1 MNGSKEQNQQQ
12 LKELYD
18 VEFPDAL
25 FGLHEFMI
33 SHTESDDQSM
43 ALSVIG
49 LYPTGPL
56 ELLLEFD
63 DLSDAKFIDNVVIHY
78 RYYRDVPEFFTCLTG
93 ECDGEHWGMLL
104 DEPTQGFRGV
114 ASYYNNDGD
123 EIVVY
128 GSLFDAIFS
137 RCDERISS
145 CQEWI
150 SESDDSEEIADY
162 QRQIEDILQFR
173 FKLEKFLAKSSFLVD
188 EDRPE
193 GLSSDTGLSVIR
205 PKDFNPDTHGEAIA
219 ALAKGRSLWYW
230 YGEEHSSRAYEL
242 LRGAYLTLERYE
254 LIRILD
260 IHYQNR
266 SNGWVDLLENH
277 LARIRPGND
286 TV

>member
-1 MNGSKEQNQQQ
+1 MSWSKEQNQQK

-25 FGLHEFMI
+25 FGVHEFMI
-33 SHTESDDQSM
+33 SRTQSDDKSM

-49 LYPTGPL
+49 LYPAGPL
-56 ELLLEFD
+56 ELILEFD
-63 DLSDAKFIDNVVIHY
+63 DLLDAQFIAHVLLHY

-104 DEPTQGFRGV
+104 DEPTRGFRGV
-114 ASYYNNDGD
+114 ASYYNNDRD

-128 GSLFDAIFS
+128 KSLFDAILS
-137 RCDERISS
+137 RCDEQTSS
-145 CQEWI
+145 YQEWI

-162 QRQIEDILQFR
+162 QRHIEDILQFR
-173 FKLEKFLAKSSFLVD
+173 FEFENFLAKSSLLVD

-193 GLSSDTGLSVIR
+193 GLFSDTGLSVIK
-205 PKDFNPDTHGEAIA
+205 PENFNPDTQGEAIA

-230 YGEEHSSRAYEL
+230 SGEEHSSRAYKL

-254 LIRILD
+254 LIRLLD

-277 LARIRPGND
+277 LARISPGND

>member
-1 MNGSKEQNQQQ
+1 MSWSKEQNQQK
-12 LKELYD
+12 LKDLYNIQ
-18 VEFPDAL
+18 FPDAL
-25 FGLHEFMI
+25 FNLHEFMI
-33 SHTESDDQSM
+33 SRTGTDEKSM

-49 LYPTGPL
+49 LYPVGPL

-63 DLSDAKFIDNVVIHY
+63 DLLDAKLIDNVLLHY

-104 DEPTQGFRGV
+104 DEPTRGFRGV
-114 ASYYNNDGD
+114 ASYYNNDGAP
-123 EIVVY
+123 IAVY
-128 GSLFDAIFS
+128 GSLFDAILS

-150 SESDDSEEIADY
+150 EESDDSEEIEDY
-162 QRQIEDILQFR
+162 QRQIEDIIQFR
-173 FKLEKFLAKSSFLVD
+173 FEFEKFLAKSSLLVD

-193 GLSSDTGLSVIR
+193 GLYSDTGLSVIR
-205 PKDFNPDTHGEAIA
+205 PEDFNPDTYGEAIA

-230 YGEEHSSRAYEL
+230 HGEEHSSRAYNL
-242 LRGAYLTLERYE
+242 LRGAYVTLERYE

-277 LARIRPGND
+277 LARISSEND

>member
-1 MNGSKEQNQQQ
+1 MSWSKEQNQQK

-25 FGLHEFMI
+25 FSVHEFMM
-33 SHTESDDQSM
+33 SCTESDDKSM

-49 LYPTGPL
+49 LYPAGPL

-63 DLSDAKFIDNVVIHY
+63 NLLDAKFIDNALLHY

-104 DEPTQGFRGV
+104 DEPARGFRGV

-128 GSLFDAIFS
+128 GSLFNAILS
-137 RCDERISS
+137 RCDEQISS

-150 SESDDSEEIADY
+150 SESDDSDEIADY
-162 QRQIEDILQFR
+162 QRQIEDIIQFR
-173 FKLEKFLAKSSFLVD
+173 FEFEKFLAKSSLLVD

-193 GLSSDTGLSVIR
+193 GLYSDTGLSVIR
-205 PKDFNPDTHGEAIA
+205 PEDFNPDTQGEAIA
-219 ALAKGRSLWYW
+219 ALAQGRSLWYW
-230 YGEEHSSRAYEL
+230 YGEEHSSRAYKL

-260 IHYQNR
+260 IHHQNR

-277 LARIRPGND
+277 LARIRPSND

>member
-1 MNGSKEQNQQQ
+1 MSWSKEQNQQK

-25 FGLHEFMI
+25 FDVHEFII
-33 SHTESDDQSM
+33 SRTESDDRSM

-49 LYPTGPL
+49 LYPVGPL

-63 DLSDAKFIDNVVIHY
+63 DLLDAKFIDNVLLHY
-78 RYYRDVPEFFTCLTG
+78 RYYRDVPEFFTCLTS
-93 ECDGEHWGMLL
+93 ECDGQHWGMLL
-104 DEPTQGFRGV
+104 DEPARGFRGI
-114 ASYYNNDGD
+114 ASYYNNDED

-128 GSLFDAIFS
+128 GSLFDAILS
-137 RCDERISS
+137 RCDEQISD
-145 CQEWI
+145 CQELS

-162 QRQIEDILQFR
+162 QSQIEDILQFR
-173 FKLEKFLAKSSFLVD
+173 VEFEQFLAKSSLLVD
-188 EDRPE
+188 EGRPE
-193 GLSSDTGLSVIR
+193 GLYSDTGLSVIR
-205 PKDFNPDTHGEAIA
+205 PEAFNPDTHGEALA

-230 YGEEHSSRAYEL
+230 IGEEHSSRAYEL

-254 LIRILD
+254 LIRLLD
-260 IHYQNR
+260 THYQNR

>member
-1 MNGSKEQNQQQ
+1 MNWSKEQNQQK
-12 LKELYD
+12 LKELYG

-25 FGLHEFMI
+25 FGVHEFMI
-33 SHTESDDQSM
+33 SRTENDDKSM

-49 LYPTGPL
+49 LYPAGLL

-63 DLSDAKFIDNVVIHY
+63 NLLDAKFIDNILLHC

-104 DEPTQGFRGV
+104 DEPARGFRGV
-114 ASYYNNDGD
+114 ASYYNNDGA
-123 EIVVY
+123 EIAVY
-128 GSLFDAIFS
+128 ENLLDAIFL
-137 RCDERISS
+137 RCDEQISGF
-145 CQEWI
+145 QEWI
-150 SESDDSEEIADY
+150 SESDDSEEMAGY

-173 FKLEKFLAKSSFLVD
+173 FDFEKFLAKSSLLVD

-193 GLSSDTGLSVIR
+193 GLYSDTGLSVIR
-205 PKDFNPDTHGEAIA
+205 PEDFNPDTQGEAIA
-219 ALAKGRSLWYW
+219 ALAAGRSLWYW
-230 YGEEHSSRAYEL
+230 HGEEHSSKGYNL
-242 LRGAYLTLERYE
+242 LREAYLTLERCE

-266 SNGWVDLLENH
+266 SNDWVDLLENH
-277 LARIRPGND
+277 LARISSGND

>member
-1 MNGSKEQNQQQ
+1 MSWSKEQYQQK

-25 FGLHEFMI
+25 FGVHEFMI
-33 SHTESDDQSM
+33 SRTQSDDKSM

-49 LYPTGPL
+49 LYPAGPL
-56 ELLLEFD
+56 ELILEFD
-63 DLSDAKFIDNVVIHY
+63 DLLDAKFIAHVLLHY

-104 DEPTQGFRGV
+104 DEPTRGFRGV

-128 GSLFDAIFS
+128 KSLFDAILS
-137 RCDERISS
+137 RCDERTSS

-173 FKLEKFLAKSSFLVD
+173 FEFEKFLAKSSLLVD

-193 GLSSDTGLSVIR
+193 GLFSDTGLSVIK
-205 PKDFNPDTHGEAIA
+205 PENFNPDTQGEAIA

-230 YGEEHSSRAYEL
+230 YGEEHSSRAYKL

-254 LIRILD
+254 LIRLLD

-277 LARIRPGND
+277 LARISPGND